1 MTCGKLHSTCRVPLN
16 GRRRGGHENERIISI
31 LSCSEIVRYISLKKA
46 LRRRFQSLHQ
56 SLFSIWISS
65 CANWGS
71 PLPISQR
78 KNSRIGSRRWNQL
91 SSNTRL
97 ARMHVV
103 RNFCLY
109 RRRMAPACFVPD
121 PTQFP
126 RSRPTIKPYL
136 FSDHDVARLLSHSA
150 SIPDSVRSPL
160 RGAATRLAIVL
171 LYTTGLRRGELL
183 RLIVKDYNPST
194 QTLLVRSSKFHK
206 SRLLPLPNDVASEI
220 EQFLK
225 AHKAIRP
232 SLPASTPLLWN
243 PYCGGRGY
251 TGTQLRENLSIL
263 LMLAGIKKP
272 NGRLPRIHDFRF
284 SFAVNALIRWYRNG
298 ADVQAKLPFLAA
310 YMGHVSV
317 LSTYYYLRFIEPLA
331 SLASALSR
339 PITAL

>member
-1 MTCGKLHSTCRVPLN
+1 MAK
-16 GRRRGGHENERIISI
+16 GGAVMEMKDSFQSS
-31 LSCSEIVRYISLKKA
+31 LATGMVRYISLKQA
-46 LRRRFQSLHQ
+46 LGRRFQS
-56 SLFSIWISS
+56 SSITLLKLDQFLCKLGKPSPDLTAENFAQWIQTMESV
-65 CANWGS
+65 
-71 PLPISQR
+71 
-78 KNSRIGSRRWNQL
+78 

-97 ARMHVV
+97 TRMHVI

-126 RSRPTIKPYL
+126 RSRPTVKPYL

-150 SIPDSVRSPL
+150 SITGSLRSPL
-160 RGAATRLAIVL
+160 RRAATRLAIVL

-194 QTLLVRSSKFHK
+194 QTLLVQSSKFHK
-206 SRLLPLPNDVASEI
+206 SRLLPLPIDVASEI

-251 TGTQLRENLSIL
+251 TGTQLRENLSVL

-272 NGRLPRIHDFRF
+272 DGRLPRIHDFRF

-317 LSTYYYLRFIEPLA
+317 LSTYYYLSFIEPLA
-331 SLASALSR
+331 TLASTSFAARYGGLIRETDGRAYDES
-339 PITAL
+339 